1 MILLLA
7 AMANGQ
13 DVRAWQG
20 LYEGML
26 MESGEGDL
34 EGAIA
39 WYEGLVAGLP
49 DDDPSLGELN
59 FWLGRASYAE
69 GDADGARQALRVAM
83 ADPVVEDRARALIAQ
98 IDSQELRVR
107 RLPMSYDF
115 STGTGHWL
123 HSWKHGEKGALE
135 SKAPPGSE
143 DPALAWSTTVAD
155 RETDAIGL
163 WFDEESPRPKEFVF
177 DLKSGDFP
185 ATLRLILEDDLGQ
198 RWEYPE
204 IRTSTETWI
213 GVEARLGEFVP
224 LDAGSGAVPRTVRA
238 LSLWDVTAYTRPD
251 RGPNVIYVDNLQI
264 R

>member
-7 AMANGQ
+7 LAQAQ

-34 EGAIA
+34 AGAIA
-39 WYEGLVAGLP
+39 WYEGLIAGLP
-49 DDDPSLGELN
+49 EDDPSLGELN
-59 FWLGRASYAE
+59 FWLGRARYAE
-69 GDADGARQALRVAM
+69 GDAEGARQALRA
-83 ADPVVEDRARALIAQ
+83 AITDPVVEDRARALLAQ

-107 RLPMSYDF
+107 RLPMSYEF
-115 STGTGHWL
+115 TSGTGHWL
-123 HSWKHGEKGALE
+123 HSWKHGEKGRLE

-143 DPALAWSTTVAD
+143 DPALAWFTNVAD

-163 WFDEESPRPKEFVF
+163 WFDEDAPRMSQIEF
-177 DLKSGDFP
+177 DLRSGDFP
-185 ATLRLILEDDLGQ
+185 ATLRLIVEDDMGQ

-204 IRTSTETWI
+204 IRTSTEAWI
-213 GVEARLGEFVP
+213 GVEARLSEFVP
-224 LDAGSGAVPRTVRA
+224 LDAGSGASPRTVRA
-238 LSLWDVTAYTRPD
+238 LSLWDVTAFTRPD
-251 RGPNVIYVDNLQI
+251 RGPNVIYVDNLAI

>member
-7 AMANGQ
+7 LAHAQ

-26 MESGEGDL
+26 MESAEGELSD
-34 EGAIA
+34 AIA
-39 WYEGLVAGLP
+39 WYEGLIAGLP
-49 DDDPSLGELN
+49 DNDPSLGELN
-59 FWLGRASYAE
+59 FWLGRARYAE
-69 GDADGARQALRVAM
+69 GDAEGARQALKEAVG
-83 ADPVVEDRARALIAQ
+83 DPAVEDRARALLAQ
-98 IDSQELRVR
+98 IDSQELRIR

-115 STGTGHWL
+115 TSGTGHWL
-123 HSWKHGEKGALE
+123 HSWKHGEKGFLE
-135 SKAPPGSE
+135 SRSPPGSE
-143 DPALAWSTTVAD
+143 DEALAWYTTVAD

-163 WFDEESPRPKEFVF
+163 WFDEDAPRPTDFRF

-185 ATLRLILEDDLGQ
+185 ASLRLIVEDDLGQ
-198 RWEYPE
+198 RWEYAE
-204 IRTSTETWI
+204 IRTSTDSWVL
-213 GVEARLGEFVP
+213 VEARLSEFVP
-224 LDAGSGAVPRTVRA
+224 LDAGSGAAPRTVRA